1 MRTDVSAASTQAKHW
16 LGEGKASSAFILID
30 CTKCR
35 HSFGEMLAVV
45 EIFDRAFTSGRTLGG
60 RKETYR
66 IVLES
71 TVVLLAP
78 DTPHDDPVSIRMT

>member
-1 MRTDVSAASTQAKHW
+1 
-16 LGEGKASSAFILID
+16 
-30 CTKCR
+30 
-35 HSFGEMLAVV
+35 MLAVV